1 MGRALPV
8 KPKRIAEKL
17 LQIRQE
23 LELSQ
28 NQMLRRLGS
37 PDRLLQTSISGY
49 ERGIRD
55 PPLLVL
61 LAYSEVAGVHLEV
74 LVDDDLDLPS
84 RLPCHQKHPGVRRKG
99 SRSKPKSGR

>member
-1 MGRALPV
+1 MGRALPA

-17 LQIRQE
+17 FQIRQS

-74 LVDDDLDLPS
+74 LVDDALDLPA
-84 RLPCHQKHPGVRRKG
+84 RLPCRQKHPGIRRKN
-99 SRSKPKSGR
+99 SRSKGMT